1 MFQQQRQKC
10 PAQPG
15 SVVRPVLCTWP
26 ACLGGLSRAGAQVV
40 PSRSLDPCAQLSQVA
55 EVGGTWAG
63 REAPVEAGQAPRA
76 AASSATFPGHENRL
90 VVDESS
96 GHWGWPEL
104 CFSPSCVSLGK

>member
-1 MFQQQRQKC
+1 M
-10 PAQPG
+10 
-15 SVVRPVLCTWP
+15 
-26 ACLGGLSRAGAQVV
+26 
-40 PSRSLDPCAQLSQVA
+40 
-55 EVGGTWAG
+55 GGTWAG